1 MEDID
6 CFIIIRTNN
15 KRNDLK
21 PDISIGVGLPK
32 YWESDNYHSLPPIFE

>member
-6 CFIIIRTNN
+6 CFIIIQTNN

-21 PDISIGVGLPK
+21 SDIPRGVGLPK
-32 YWESDNYHSLPPIFE
+32 YWESDNCRPLPPLFK